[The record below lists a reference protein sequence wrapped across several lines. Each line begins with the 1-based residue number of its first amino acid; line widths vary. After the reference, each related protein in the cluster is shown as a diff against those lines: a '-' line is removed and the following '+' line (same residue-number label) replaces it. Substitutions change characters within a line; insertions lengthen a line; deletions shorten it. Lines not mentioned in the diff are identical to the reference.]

1 MPSLQ
6 ALAAFNIEITMNR
19 QKTKLTRHHNSHK
32 PGRAVRPGILRNPS
46 KGSGY
51 LRAGAIE
58 TALDAIHV
66 SA

>member
-6 ALAAFNIEITMNR
+6 PLAAFNIEITMNL
-19 QKTKLTRHHNSHK
+19 QKSLLTRHHNNHR

-46 KGSGY
+46 TGSGY

-58 TALDAIHV
+58 TALGAIHV